1 MTVNCTQGRDVGSY
15 CDFDCTDEG
24 QLMGS
29 SRVKCQIGVNGD
41 AVWSHEFPECQRK
54 WLYCILI
61 LLLAVFLKRFWNKIS
76 ASCPQFAS
84 REGRSIDCT
93 DGRLGG
99 SECEFSCDPNGWKLS
114 GNSTLYCKVHR
125 VQVENSELPIPNR
138 MNKDAFNM
146 QISATKQVALWN
158 LNEPVCKSKWY

>member
-1 MTVNCTQGRDVGSY
+1 MT
-15 CDFDCTDEG
+15 
-24 QLMGS
+24 L
-29 SRVKCQIGVNGD
+29 
-41 AVWSHEFPECQRK
+41 
-54 WLYCILI
+54 LYFV
-61 LLLAVFLKRFWNKIS
+61 LLLWYVFLKRFQNTIS

-125 VQVENSELPIPNR
+125 VQVENSELPLPNS
-138 MNKDAFNM
+138 MNRDAFNM

-158 LNEPVCKSKWY
+158 LNEPVCKRKLFKSFLDQY